1 MSIEI
6 GFQNTKFKLLCD
18 DDRKLTAQYGAVN
31 ARKIVR
37 RLNEIEAADSLGM
50 LVKCRIGR
58 CHPLTGNRQGQFALD
73 LEHPLRLII
82 EPILEC
88 GASWEDWPCSRKI
101 RVVEV
106 TDYHE

>member
-6 GFQNTKFKLLCD
+6 EFKNSKFKRLCED
-18 DDRKLTAQYGAVN
+18 ERKLTAQYGMQN

-50 LVKCRIGR
+50 LVQYRIGR
-58 CHPLTGNRQGQFALD
+58 CHPLKGNRQGQFALD
-73 LEHPLRLII
+73 VEQPLRLII

-88 GASWEDWPCSRKI
+88 DDNWEDWPNIRKI

>member
-1 MSIEI
+1 MGIEI
-6 GFQNTKFKLLCD
+6 TYKSAKLKKLCED
-18 DDRKLTAQYGAVN
+18 DKKLIAQFGAVN

-50 LVKCRIGR
+50 LVQFKIGR
-58 CHPLTGNRQGQFALD
+58 CHPLKGDRQGQFALD
-73 LEHPLRLII
+73 VEQPLRLII

-88 GASWEDWPCSRKI
+88 GAKWEEWPSVRKI
-101 RVVEV
+101 RVLEV